1 MTISVGMSL
10 DNRGSRLT
18 RRDVTDLAAASE
30 QLAVVANQISSSG
43 VKWAAAAIQLLIA
56 ANNVVMRIQTKGAAA
71 FERYLQK
78 HPFQTP
84 QNVPAEVNAGGD
96 ANQAPKSNSDEPE
109 A

>member
-1 MTISVGMSL
+1 MSL

-56 ANNVVMRIQTKGAAA
+56 ANNVVMRIHTKGSAA
-71 FERYLQK
+71 FARYLEK
-78 HPFQTP
+78 HPSQTP
-84 QNVPAEVNAGGD
+84 QDAPAGAELVSVQD
-96 ANQAPKSNSDEPE
+96 QAPKSEPGE
-109 A
+109 QED